1 MPEAIGRATGWA
13 HGSGLGEG
21 VGVASGERDGEGV
34 GRAATVEL
42 LHATAQASNSVGHVP
57 PFS

>member
-1 MPEAIGRATGWA
+1 MPAAIGRATGWA
-13 HGSGLGEG
+13 HGGGLGEG

-42 LHATAQASNSVGHVP
+42 LHATAQTSNSAGHAP

>member
-13 HGSGLGEG
+13 QAGGLGEG
-21 VGVASGERDGEGV
+21 VGVASGEREGEGE
-34 GRAATVEL
+34 GRAATVEV
-42 LHATAQASNSVGHVP
+42 LHATAQTSNSAGHVP